1 MKIGYVALA
10 GFAFMI
16 GISAQHTDVEIDHDY
31 EYPTASADW
40 SARQA
45 TNALAFSELA
55 GDEDLETILE
65 EFGAPD
71 LEQSFG
77 DVRLMMYRTRRVAD
91 DYLTTPDEASVLVF
105 RGSELIGIQTEPTW
119 FGGMQAKVDTDNWQQ
134 TQDRNRQAIAQLRFG
149 ALKDEVLAELGP
161 ADFVDRPLEALE
173 VLAYRTRSVS
183 SDYLTRRDLTRRDET
198 TSLLFED
205 GIYVGLSHGAPRSH

>member
-16 GISAQHTDVEIDHDY
+16 GISAQHSEVEIDHDY
-31 EYPTASADW
+31 EYPTASTDW

-45 TNALAFSELA
+45 TNAAAIAELA
-55 GDEDLETILE
+55 GDEDLEAILE
-65 EFGAPD
+65 KFGHPD

-77 DVRLMMYRTRRVAD
+77 DIRLMMYRTRRTAD

-105 RGSELIGIQTEPTW
+105 RGSELIGIQTSPAW
-119 FGGMQAKVDTDNWQQ
+119 FGGVQATVDTDNWQELQ
-134 TQDRNRQAIAQLRFG
+134 NKNRYAIEQLRFG
-149 ALKDEVLAELGP
+149 ALKDEVLDELGP
-161 ADFVDRPLEALE
+161 ADFVDRPLDALE

-183 SDYLTRRDLTRRDET
+183 GDYLTRRDET

-205 GIYVGLSHGAPRSH
+205 GVYVGLSEGAPRSN